1 MDKLPAC
8 CFWIPVSGHAHIA
21 DGEGRQQAC
30 VEKFEQQAYGQGI
43 AFQTPSI
50 YPVLSFAV
58 GTWKG
63 ASNSVVC
70 RTLTLPLH
78 QDPSVEPKDE
88 EMGRDGEFWRV
99 AICGVAAR
107 RKDAGVQ
114 SKMPKAGSRWRFE
127 QLLVVDGKADLKIA
141 AILERNWLELAQSSD
156 FSDFNDFSYID
167 QSLYLDVGYLWEKHV
182 FQFMR
187 LLWVLVVDFQA

>member
-1 MDKLPAC
+1 M
-8 CFWIPVSGHAHIA
+8 
-21 DGEGRQQAC
+21 
-30 VEKFEQQAYGQGI
+30 
-43 AFQTPSI
+43 
-50 YPVLSFAV
+50 
-58 GTWKG
+58 
-63 ASNSVVC
+63 
-70 RTLTLPLH
+70 
-78 QDPSVEPKDE
+78 EPKDE

-141 AILERNWLELAQSSD
+141 AILERNWLELAQTSD

>member
-1 MDKLPAC
+1 MHTSRTVKA
-8 CFWIPVSGHAHIA
+8 GN
-21 DGEGRQQAC
+21 
-30 VEKFEQQAYGQGI
+30 K
-43 AFQTPSI
+43 
-50 YPVLSFAV
+50 PVLRSLNNRRMVRASPSKLLLYILFYPLLLVHEKGLQTQWFAGLWLCLCTKTQV
-58 GTWKG
+58 WNPRMKRW
-63 ASNSVVC
+63 A
-70 RTLTLPLH
+70 
-78 QDPSVEPKDE
+78 
-88 EMGRDGEFWRV
+88 EMGNSEELPFVVWV
-99 AICGVAAR
+99 AGR

-141 AILERNWLELAQSSD
+141 AILERNWLELAQTSD